1 MSDEHGSFSEIR
13 QSVDGHSMKGLLR
26 YCIPYW
32 RRLTVGTVAAFVVRL
47 SRLIPPLLVGV
58 AIDRVIRNGTGE
70 GGLLVSAGLLPTGQ
84 ISGEAARI
92 AFLEQLVIIAGA
104 AYVVRSLARFASRYL
119 FMSTAQKVQ
128 RDLRNDTYDHIQRL
142 SLGFFASHQTGA
154 MMSVLNQ
161 DVNRLEQFLNTEIR
175 QAIRVVATVGGI
187 AAIMFWYSP
196 KVAVIALAPVPIIGL
211 ASGKFLTWIE
221 PKYRGIRETVSRL
234 NSRLENNL
242 GGARVIKTFNRYDF
256 EFDRVADQS
265 ETYHDEKV
273 GAIKIRRAF
282 FSTLRIVTGLVFVAM
297 LWVVGSDIITGSS
310 SALEAGVVAT
320 FFMLLR
326 RLYAPM
332 RRVGKTANKYQLAK
346 SSSERVFG
354 ILGHEPEVT
363 TPEDPYIPDSVAGHV
378 EFDDVTFSYESDE
391 TILDG
396 VDLDVT
402 AGETIGLAGTTG
414 AGKSTLLKLVPR
426 FYDVDENL
434 RFSSANQTQSDD
446 VDESQWLSSANQN
459 AKRSG
464 DVDENRRFSSA
475 NQTQSGDVN
484 SGAVRIDG
492 VDVREWDLPALREH
506 VGIVEQ
512 NPYMFSGTAEENIAY
527 GDLSVLS
534 VEDDGVSDRVV
545 EAAKAA
551 EAHQFITDLP
561 DGYETEIGERGVK
574 LSGGQRQRLAIAR
587 ALLNDPEIVILD
599 EATSDVDTETEE
611 KIQQSLD
618 RLTEDR
624 TAFVI
629 AHRLSTIKDADRIVV
644 MEAGQV
650 AETGSHDELLGQDGD
665 YANLWGMQ
673 AGDEAEAAVADD

>member
-1 MSDEHGSFSEIR
+1 MGDEHGSFSEIR

-26 YCIPYW
+26 YCLPYW
-32 RRLTVGTVAAFVVRL
+32 RRLSVGTVAAFVVRL

-58 AIDRVIRNGTGE
+58 AIDRVIMQGTGE
-70 GGLLVSAGLLPTGQ
+70 GGLLVSAGLIPEGQ
-84 ISGEAARI
+84 IAGEAARLQ
-92 AFLEQLVIIAGA
+92 FLEQLVIIAGA

-142 SLGFFASHQTGA
+142 SLGFFATHQTGA

-256 EFDRVADQS
+256 ELDRVSDQS
-265 ETYHDEKV
+265 EHYHDEKV

-282 FSTLRIVTGLVFVAM
+282 FSSLRVITGLVFVAM
-297 LWVVGSDIITGSS
+297 LWVVGSDIVTGSS

-363 TPEDPYIPDSVAGHV
+363 TPEDAYVPEGVDGHV
-378 EFDDVTFSYESDE
+378 EFDDVTFAYDENE
-391 TILDG
+391 TILNG
-396 VDLDVT
+396 VDLGVE
-402 AGETIGLAGTTG
+402 AGQTVGLAGTTG
-414 AGKSTLLKLVPR
+414 AGKSTLLKLLPR
-426 FYDVDENL
+426 FYDVDESRRL
-434 RFSSANQTQSDD
+434 SSANQTQSDD
-446 VDESQWLSSANQN
+446 VD
-459 AKRSG
+459 
-464 DVDENRRFSSA
+464 
-475 NQTQSGDVN
+475 
-484 SGAVRIDG
+484 SGAVRVDD
-492 VDVREWDLPALREH
+492 VDVREWDLASLREH

-534 VEDDGVSDRVV
+534 GDDEGVSETVV
-545 EAAKAA
+545 DAAKAA
-551 EAHQFITDLP
+551 EAHEFITDLP
-561 DGYETEIGERGVK
+561 EGYDTQIGERGVK

-611 KIQQSLD
+611 QIQQSLD

-644 MEAGQV
+644 MENGQV
-650 AETGSHDELLGQDGD
+650 AETGSHEELLARDGD
-665 YANLWGMQ
+665 YAKLWGMQ
-673 AGDEAEAAVADD
+673 AGGGGSAGVATGDD